1 MQHSTHTV
9 LPCQAV
15 DGVVRYVVFKTVGG
29 DIVAGSTGRIVQPYG
44 KAWRAD
50 PEFAKLSPAATE
62 RAWLQT
68 PAEQSVVDPGHS
80 PYEVGGP
87 NQSPDWTTVT

>member
-9 LPCQAV
+9 LPCQAL
-15 DGVVRYVVFKTVGG
+15 DGVVRYVSFKTADG
-29 DIVAGSTGRIVQPYG
+29 DLVAGSSGRIVQRYG

-50 PEFAKLSPAATE
+50 REFDKLSPAATQ

-68 PAEQSVVDPGHS
+68 PAE
-80 PYEVGGP
+80 
-87 NQSPDWTTVT
+87 

>member
-9 LPCQAV
+9 LPCQAL
-15 DGVVRYVVFKTVGG
+15 DGVVRYVVFKTAGG
-29 DIVAGSTGRIVQPYG
+29 DLVAGSNGRIVEPYG

-50 PEFAKLSPAATE
+50 PEFDKLSPAATQ

-68 PAEQSVVDPGHS
+68 PAEFLTAWVQA
-80 PYEVGGP
+80 E
-87 NQSPDWTTVT
+87 